1 MKVGNI
7 LQTAAFLSGNAKLSE
22 KIKNVLED
30 SDVFSDEEKEEVD
43 KLIACYNITV
53 SELSGEFV
61 PLYYKED
68 FSVKDNKIY
77 FKDFTKTPLEIKSVY
92 RSVIPQKFKV
102 YPTYV
107 KVETDHCTV
116 EYVYRVK
123 EVNSIEDECE
133 LSGSII
139 PERVIAE
146 GVVSESLINAGMY
159 QEALLWR
166 DRYEKSVK
174 NCLLKRKV
182 ERIKTRIWF

>member
-22 KIKNVLED
+22 KIKNVLD
-30 SDVFSDEEKEEVD
+30 DNDVFSSEEKEEVD

-61 PLYYKED
+61 PLYHKED
-68 FSVKDNKIY
+68 FDVIDNKIF
-77 FKDFTKTPLEIKSVY
+77 FKDFSKTPLEIKSVY
-92 RSVIPQKFKV
+92 RSVIPLKFKV

-107 KVETDHCTV
+107 EAETDRCTV
-116 EYVYRVK
+116 EYVYRAEEAK
-123 EVNSIEDECE
+123 SIFDECE

-146 GVVSESLINAGMY
+146 GVVSESLINVGMY